1 MNSSLFFGL
10 VMVAYLL
17 ASVLYVAGLVFRT
30 DYSLPVHL
38 GKRAF
43 VFRAERLNLY
53 ASRLAWGAVLL
64 HVLATLLRWWESH
77 RAGMG
82 HAPLTN
88 MYESLV
94 FFALCIALIGLVLE
108 RRYRQAGLCAFIMPL
123 AGFTMAYASFADR
136 IDSGIRPLIPAL
148 QSNWLVAHVVTC
160 FIGYGAF
167 AAAAALGLMLLLKR
181 REDDAD
187 APDTPGNQERTNP
200 AEPAPPSPRLPKAA
214 ILDDL
219 IHKTIIFGFLW
230 LSAGIITGAVWAGEA
245 WGTYWT
251 WDPKES
257 WSLITWFFYA
267 FVLHIRLTRGWRG
280 KIIACLAVLGF
291 FVVLFTYFGVNF
303 YLSGLHSYGA
313 S

>member
-1 MNSSLFFGL
+1 MSSFLFGL
-10 VMVAYLL
+10 VMVTYIL
-17 ASVLYVAGLVFRT
+17 ASVLYVAGLVFRA
-30 DYSLPVHL
+30 DYSLHL
-38 GKRAF
+38 RLAGRAF
-43 VFRAERLNLY
+43 VFRADRLNRL
-53 ASRLAWGAVLL
+53 ASRLAWGGVVL
-64 HVLATLLRWWESH
+64 HALATLLRWRESH
-77 RAGMG
+77 QAGMG

-108 RRYRQAGLCAFIMPL
+108 RRFRQETLGAFIMPL
-123 AGFTMAYASFADR
+123 AAFTMAYASFADR

-181 REDDAD
+181 RENDA
-187 APDTPGNQERTNP
+187 AATDTAR
-200 AEPAPPSPRLPKAA
+200 RLPDAA
-214 ILDDL
+214 VLDDL

-251 WDPKES
+251 WDPKET
-257 WSLITWFFYA
+257 WSIITWFFYA
-267 FVLHIRLTRGWRG
+267 FILHIRLTRGWRG
-280 KIIACLAVLGF
+280 KRIACLAVLGF
-291 FVVLFTYFGVNF
+291 AVVLFTYFGVNF